1 MLFRYP
7 EGAAFNRVVPKNKIY
22 AHGRAS
28 NRLKQL
34 FVDQVS
40 KITWRYKLSTPTTN
54 LPSLPTVPEIQIF
67 EIVQKEE
74 SIKDDVLRCIDNAI
88 QFPIVFELCYED
100 AVKSKAAFKRP
111 SESGSMKWVVSEYFE
126 SNWQPA
132 DSQRDPLPVSLD
144 LPKLYDQML
153 RRLMPFPARD
163 GESLKAHVERLSAA
177 RIKEGQ
183 CSKLE
188 ARMKVEKQFNRKV
201 QINATLREIRHELDG
216 LIR

>member
-22 AHGRAS
+22 AHGQAS

-111 SESGSMKWVVSEYFE
+111 SESDSMKWVVSEYFE
-126 SNWQPA
+126 STWQPA
-132 DSQRDPLPVSLD
+132 DSQRDPLPISLD
-144 LPKLYDQML
+144 LSKLYEQML
-153 RRLMPFPARD
+153 RTLMPFPAKD
-163 GESLKAHVERLSAA
+163 GESLTDHVERISAA
-177 RIKEGQ
+177 QSMEKQ
-183 CSKLE
+183 CRKIEVNLE
-188 ARMKVEKQFNRKV
+188 REKQFNRKV
-201 QINATLREIRHELDG
+201 ELNSELRAIKNKIES
-216 LIR
+216 LIG